1 MLLYKMNNTL
11 NSLTRRRRLGEDLVQ
26 VLLFLCGVVSMLIT
40 VGIGVNLQPNTI
52 FLSFALNLMN
62 RNFPEVII
70 TKMVECILMNNSQ
83 TQPRGHII

>member
-1 MLLYKMNNTL
+1 MVAVGAL
-11 NSLTRRRRLGEDLVQ
+11 
-26 VLLFLCGVVSMLIT
+26 LIT

-62 RNFPEVII
+62 RNSPEVII